1 MNKKLKVL
9 INNLSKETE
18 LLESLDWN
26 EDYLKSLYEYL
37 DIHFTGDSI
46 ITPDILLEDISKH
59 YGEPCSKVLREMFFE
74 VSLQNGLYIYDPDVE
89 N

>member
-1 MNKKLKVL
+1 MKNHKVL

-26 EDYLKSLYEYL
+26 EEHLKSLYEYL
-37 DIHFTGDSI
+37 DIHFTGNSI
-46 ITPDILLEDISKH
+46 ITPDLLLEEIKH
-59 YGEPCSKVLREMFFE
+59 VFGKSCSKVLREMFIE
-74 VSLQNGLYIYDPDVE
+74 VSITNGLHIYDPDIE